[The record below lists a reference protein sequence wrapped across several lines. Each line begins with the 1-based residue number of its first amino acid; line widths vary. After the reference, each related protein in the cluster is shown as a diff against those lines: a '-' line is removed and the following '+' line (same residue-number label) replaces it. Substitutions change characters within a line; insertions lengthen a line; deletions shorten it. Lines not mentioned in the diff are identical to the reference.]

1 MGIDWGIALGAGAQ
15 SAVKTYDNLTNIER
29 QELLLK
35 KEKQEQEQ
43 EQAFQNSI
51 KQQYTVKNPEGGI
64 ASGQAFDQGIKYETP
79 DVQEAVKGQVSSLT
93 PEQQQEVF
101 RKLKGTSVDVRGQ
114 AIPAAPEA
122 TAEMGAVQG
131 GAPTAKP
138 GLDLGQVQV
147 YKGKGGET
155 LATTEGKARAP
166 EQIMRGVMDDMYKS
180 GNMVGYQKA
189 TAVYKMARE
198 VSMSD
203 ATDKIMEDA
212 RSKTEQFQDTLDK
225 HGMVGAVEKLG
236 SEFAKSGI
244 KLSVVK
250 GKDGK
255 DSVAVLGSDGK
266 PQQTFTNSAQV
277 MDAFSDLMGKHTMNQ
292 LMKVPGANPK
302 DLMSMMKDK
311 AQGNYY
317 DKRAMFDEIMM
328 PYQIQEA
335 QARIA
340 HHQASAKA
348 AGEKPDNSV
357 KGKVTEYATA
367 LVDAGTINPKTE
379 KPYTQAEAKAY
390 ATSIVLRDPNAK
402 PERVNQLME
411 NAKDYAEV
419 LFNSEAINPTTKKP
433 FASLEEAQKYAMGVA
448 LKDPSQASSAKQL
461 TEVEKIAY
469 PKFLEAVQ
477 QLKDPTVA
485 QQLALAKRFNIRPE
499 VLNLPAQ
506 PQTQETLN
514 NLKPGVLESI
524 FGKSGTPEAN
534 NPAAPKTA
542 IPQPNS
548 DVALREVQ
556 RQLDAHVAQGPGKQ
570 QRGGARN
577 SMDPEVRLKWETE
590 KTRLENLLDSL
601 KPGGANFRK

>member
-1 MGIDWGIALGAGAQ
+1 
-15 SAVKTYDNLTNIER
+15 
-29 QELLLK
+29 
-35 KEKQEQEQ
+35 
-43 EQAFQNSI
+43 
-51 KQQYTVKNPEGGI
+51 
-64 ASGQAFDQGIKYETP
+64 
-79 DVQEAVKGQVSSLT
+79 
-93 PEQQQEVF
+93 
-101 RKLKGTSVDVRGQ
+101 
-114 AIPAAPEA
+114 
-122 TAEMGAVQG
+122 MGAVQG
-131 GAPTAKP
+131 NASTTKP

-180 GNMVGYQKA
+180 GNMIGYQKA

-236 SEFAKSGI
+236 SEFAKNGI

-277 MDAFSDLMGKHTMNQ
+277 MDAFSDLMGKHTMDQ

-367 LVDAGTINPKTE
+367 LVDAGTINPKTD
-379 KPYTQAEAKAY
+379 KPYTPAEAKAY

-402 PERVNQLME
+402 PERVNPLRE
-411 NAKDYAEV
+411 NALNYGEMMYE
-419 LFNSEAINPTTKKP
+419 SGAINPTTKKP

-448 LKDPSQASSAKQL
+448 LKDPAQSNAAKQL
-461 TEVEKIAY
+461 TESEKIML
-469 PKFLEAVQ
+469 PKYAEGIA
-477 QLKDPTVA
+477 QLGDKVTLA
-485 QQLALAKRFNIRPE
+485 QRLALADRLGIRPE
-499 VLNLPAQ
+499 VLGLSAQ
-506 PQTQETLN
+506 TPTQLALTN
-514 NLKPGVLESI
+514 NPGVLGSI
-524 FGKSGTPEAN
+524 FGKSDTPEAN
-534 NPAAPKTA
+534 NPAAKTA

-556 RQLDAHVAQGPGKQ
+556 RQLDAHLTQGPGAP
-570 QRGGARN
+570 QRGGPRN
-577 SMDPEVRLKWETE
+577 SMTPESRLKWETE
-590 KTRLENLLDSL
+590 KTRLEELLDSL
-601 KPGGANFRK
+601 KPGGANYRK